1 MTAAM
6 PYPKTQ
12 FCMTGINETVAT
24 AIGGFSRTT
33 GQVVEKTTH
42 FYNLLSSTWTA
53 GPSLLAER
61 NLPGKKI

>member
-33 GQVVEKTTH
+33 GQVVEKKVIQTPIAH
-42 FYNLLSSTWTA
+42 IN
-53 GPSLLAER
+53 
-61 NLPGKKI
+61 